1 MIAPIPALSPGS
13 LQSVRPANRN
23 LEAEKIGAERTGSD
37 NGFGSAVGNA
47 INQLAAA
54 DNNAA
59 QSARAAATGDVSSVG
74 EFMVAATEAQLTAE
88 LTVAVRNRAVE
99 AFNDI
104 MRMQI

>member
-1 MIAPIPALSPGS
+1 MINPIPAITPGAI
-13 LQSVRPANRN
+13 QSARPTARPTAADTN
-23 LEAEKIGAERTGSD
+23 EQD
-37 NGFGSAVGNA
+37 NGNFASAVGNA
-47 INQLAAA
+47 VNQLAAA
-54 DNNAA
+54 DTNAA
-59 QSARAAATGDVSSVG
+59 DAARAAATGDVASVG